1 VFQSTPVVS
10 AELRIGGTYIVN
22 KGKKLIRLPVIM
34 ILALLLLTLPAS
46 TALAQQSICDENP
59 EGEFGGR
66 GWVST
71 VMYAQTFVASS
82 SYNVSSVGLLLKKN
96 CTCTGTL
103 TVSLRSTNGT
113 HPNGELGSTTLDFA
127 QIGCE
132 PTWVEPVFPS
142 PIGLTSGERYA
153 IVLSVSTSYCVFWRF
168 GEFDYPSYKYDTEWQ
183 PAEESYA
190 FRIYGDCAQPPSPTP
205 SPPPPV
211 GGGAY
216 PVNKLAILAPW
227 LAIGIAIL
235 VASLIVV
242 RRRRA

>member
-1 VFQSTPVVS
+1 M
-10 AELRIGGTYIVN
+10 
-22 KGKKLIRLPVIM
+22 IRLPVIM

-66 GWVST
+66 AWMSAVL
-71 VMYAQTFVASS
+71 YAQTFVASS
-82 SYNVSSVGLLLKKN
+82 SYNVSSVGLFLNKN
-96 CTCTGTL
+96 CSCTGTL
-103 TVSLRSTNGT
+103 TVSLRNTDGT
-113 HPNGELGSTTLDFA
+113 HPTGELGSTTLDFA

-153 IVLSVSTSYCVFWRF
+153 IVLSVSTSSCVFWRF
-168 GEFDYPSYKYDTEWQ
+168 GEFDYPSYKYVVMGWYT
-183 PAEESYA
+183 AEESYA
-190 FRIYGDCAQPPSPTP
+190 FRIYGDCAQPPSPT
-205 SPPPPV
+205 PPV

-227 LAIGIAIL
+227 LAISIAIL